1 MAGTERP
8 FTALAVLLDL
18 VLVTLADLTGE
29 VVAGSVALGL
39 HGAMAVSWR
48 FFVLWQLSEE
58 RERERE
64 RERVSV
70 GPRQLSTG
78 VKVGED
84 DVDKHAL
91 R

>member
-18 VLVTLADLTGE
+18 VLVTLADLTGK

-64 RERVSV
+64 RESQCGSQAAKYWSESR
-70 GPRQLSTG
+70 GG
-78 VKVGED
+78 
-84 DVDKHAL
+84 
-91 R
+91 